1 MSNVVYSNQDQT
13 AVIFVKNKNV
23 SECDLEK
30 MIKPSTIKLRIVLL
44 FDGELNTIML
54 LKFDKIIELE
64 IFAPRGYVH
73 SATIAQCLL
82 PPQLRKFNS
91 NVHIGL
97 INLCE
102 CKELRELT
110 LHCESISI
118 PKLPKLEKLC
128 LSKPVKAGISW
139 DTLSFAVKHLKIIV
153 DECHLDN
160 YPLDKPHHD
169 FTGEI
174 FIKTEWL
181 PNIVKWCTYL
191 ETLEIEFDQ
200 KAKKSEGA
208 CMAVMLDNPKLKEL
222 IVKNGNNTIIFVNGK
237 NDISFVSSEGDVE
250 FI

>member
-1 MSNVVYSNQDQT
+1 MNDVIHTNQDKT
-13 AVIFVKNKNV
+13 TVLFVNNKDVN
-23 SECDLEK
+23 EGDLEK
-30 MIKPSTIKLRIVLL
+30 MIKPTTTKLTVVLKC
-44 FDGELNTIML
+44 FGELNTLML
-54 LKFDKIIELE
+54 LEFDKLIELK
-64 IFAPRGYVH
+64 IFALHKYVH